1 MDRIWKMSLM
11 IVGVVL
17 LDQFTKGAIQ
27 QNFRLGESLAVI
39 PGFFNL
45 VHVQNT
51 GAAFGMGA
59 GSGDFIRITFFLV
72 LPTLACFWLMWLIW
86 TTRHTSAWLCTT
98 YSLIFAGAVGNLI
111 DRYSLKYV
119 VDMFDFYIGTSH
131 FAAFNIADSAITI
144 AAIMLIIDFIYFEKK
159 RKEIEENKKEA

>member
-1 MDRIWKMSLM
+1 MM
-11 IVGVVL
+11 VGVIL

-45 VHVQNT
+45 VYVQNT

-59 GSGDFIRITFFLV
+59 GSGDFIRITFFLA
-72 LPTLACFWLMWLIW
+72 LPTLACVWLMWLIW
-86 TTRHTSAWLCTT
+86 STRHTSAWLCTT
-98 YSLIFAGAVGNLI
+98 YSLILSGAIGNLI

-131 FAAFNIADSAITI
+131 FAAFNIADSAISI
-144 AAIMLIIDFIYFEKK
+144 AAVMLIIDFVYFEKK
-159 RKEIEENKKEA
+159 RKEEEDSIELK

>member
-1 MDRIWKMSLM
+1 MDRIWKMSLL
-11 IVGVVL
+11 IVGVIL

-27 QNFRLGESLAVI
+27 QNFKLGESLAVI

-45 VHVQNT
+45 VYVQNS

-59 GSGDFIRITFFLV
+59 GAGDFVRILFFLI
-72 LPTLACFWLMWLIW
+72 LPTIACFWLLWLIW
-86 TTRHTSAWLCTT
+86 KTRHTSAWLCTT

-131 FAAFNIADSAITI
+131 FAAFNIADSAISI
-144 AAIMLIIDFIYFEKK
+144 AAVMLIIDFAYLEKK
-159 RKEIEENKKEA
+159 REEKAAS

>member
-1 MDRIWKMSLM
+1 MDRIWKMSLL
-11 IVGVVL
+11 IVGVIL

-27 QNFRLGESLAVI
+27 HGFSLGETLIVI

-45 VHVQNT
+45 TYVQNT

-59 GSGDFIRITFFLV
+59 GSGDFVRITFFLV
-72 LPTLACFWLMWLIW
+72 LPTLASLWLMWLIW
-86 TTRHTSAWLCTT
+86 TTRHVSAWLCTT

-119 VDMFDFYIGTSH
+119 VDMFDFYLGTKH

-144 AAIMLIIDFIYFEKK
+144 AAIMLIIDFAYLEKK
-159 RKEIEENKKEA
+159 RLKEMS